1 MKRDY
6 YIITG
11 TSRGIGEALAK
22 QLLGPNNSLVCISR
36 NQNPGLGVEAYI
48 KKWDIKDIALDLT
61 QHDRIA
67 NTIRDVFREI
77 DPADVASITLINNA
91 GIIHPIR
98 RVGDTD
104 ASAKIARSVGVNLT
118 AAMIATDAFI
128 HETADMDVPRKV
140 LFMTT
145 GAARRIV
152 KGWSAYCAGKA
163 GLEMYVQVLAEEQ
176 KESDNP
182 VKLVAFSPGVVD
194 TEMQAEIR
202 NADPDEF
209 PELEKFK
216 GYKEKGQLLNADDV
230 ARTIIELI
238 QSPGFGEELVVRIK
252 DKR

>member
-22 QLLGPNNSLVCISR
+22 QVLGPDNVLVCISR
-36 NQNPGLGVEAYI
+36 NQNPRLGVEAFT
-48 KKWDIKDIALDLT
+48 KKWALTDIALDLT
-61 QHDRIA
+61 AHDDIA
-67 NTIRDVFREI
+67 PAIRDIFREI
-77 DPADVASITLINNA
+77 DPEEVASITLINNA

-104 ASAKIARSVGVNLT
+104 ASAKISRSVGVNLT
-118 AAMIATDAFI
+118 AAMIVTDAFI
-128 HETADMDVPRKV
+128 HETDDIDVPRKV
-140 LFMTT
+140 VFLTS

-152 KGWSAYCAGKA
+152 KGWSAYSAGKA
-163 GLEMYVQVLAEEQ
+163 GLEMYVRVLAEEQ
-176 KESDNP
+176 ADADNP

-202 NADPDEF
+202 NADPDNF
-209 PELEKFK
+209 PELDKFK

-230 ARTIIELI
+230 AKVIMDLI
-238 QSPGFGEELVVRIK
+238 QSPDFGKELVVSIK